1 MATANAVAHAYTWR
15 ELIPTSSA
23 ESTSC
28 AVARIIDPKR
38 VRCRYSCR
46 PPITATAVASVSAPR
61 AETVI
66 WLEILQLAVV
76 SEPALPPSDLTSGE
90 NWRRRMFWIAIESP
104 NVARIGVRMPARR
117 LRSRIVRCST

>member
-1 MATANAVAHAYTWR
+1 M
-15 ELIPTSSA
+15 
-23 ESTSC
+23 
-28 AVARIIDPKR
+28 
-38 VRCRYSCR
+38 
-46 PPITATAVASVSAPR
+46 
-61 AETVI
+61 I